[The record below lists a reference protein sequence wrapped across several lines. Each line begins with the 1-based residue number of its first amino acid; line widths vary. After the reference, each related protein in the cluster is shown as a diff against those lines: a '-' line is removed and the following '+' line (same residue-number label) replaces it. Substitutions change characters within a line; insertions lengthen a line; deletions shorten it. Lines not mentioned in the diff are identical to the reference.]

1 MRKTGS
7 GLASVVVK
15 LHQTEDQ
22 VRRHKLK
29 FIWWVCDNITGEKGR
44 KKKKGK
50 RKKEKENRF
59 RFALKN
65 FF

>member
-1 MRKTGS
+1 MRKAGS

-44 KKKKGK
+44 KEDKKKGI
-50 RKKEKENRF
+50 ENRLSF
-59 RFALKN
+59 VLIN
-65 FF
+65 FFYSC

>member
-1 MRKTGS
+1 MREAGS

-29 FIWWVCDNITGEKGR
+29 FIRWVCDNITGKEGRQKKR
-44 KKKKGK
+44 KKKKIVLD
-50 RKKEKENRF
+50 F
-59 RFALKN
+59 Y
-65 FF
+65 

>member
-44 KKKKGK
+44 KKK
-50 RKKEKENRF
+50 RKEKERKKKKTG
-59 RFALKN
+59 LDLH
-65 FF
+65 

>member
-29 FIWWVCDNITGEKGR
+29 FIRWVCDNITGKKGR
-44 KKKKGK
+44 QKKRNKKKTGSD
-50 RKKEKENRF
+50 
-59 RFALKN
+59 
-65 FF
+65 